1 MESLVVAFEGNE
13 GAFDDLT
20 ADLAPLAGALAERTT
35 LLGQMQQDYA
45 TITEAI
51 ASRDQQIADMVTN
64 LSAVSQT
71 LDGTDRPVDRAL
83 YEFGRF
89 AEGTEQLPVR
99 AEPDPA
105 PVLDHLP
112 PLPAPAVADLDST
125 KTPPPGLHAL

>member
-51 ASRDQQIADMVTN
+51 ASRDQQIADLVTN

-71 LDGTDRPVDRAL
+71 LDGPDRLVDRAL
-83 YEFGRF
+83 SAFGRF
-89 AEGTEQLPVR
+89 AEGTEQLLVR
-99 AEPDPA
+99 AATARSEGRG
-105 PVLDHLP
+105 VGKEG
-112 PLPAPAVADLDST
+112 VST
-125 KTPPPGLHAL
+125 GRR

>member
-20 ADLAPLAGALAERTT
+20 ADLASLAGALAERTT

-64 LSAVSQT
+64 LPADSQT
-71 LDGTDRPVDRAL
+71 LDGTDRLVDRAPSA
-83 YEFGRF
+83 FGGF
-89 AEGTEQLPVR
+89 
-99 AEPDPA
+99 
-105 PVLDHLP
+105 
-112 PLPAPAVADLDST
+112 ST
-125 KTPPPGLHAL
+125 GPQIGSGP

>member
-51 ASRDQQIADMVTN
+51 ASRDQQIADIVTN
-64 LSAVSQT
+64 LSAVTQT
-71 LDGTDRPVDRAL
+71 LATTERLVDRAL
-83 YEFGRF
+83 SEFRRF
-89 AEGTEQLPVR
+89 APVTEQHLVL
-99 AEPDPA
+99 AHTDLGA
-105 PVLDHLP
+105 VLD
-112 PLPAPAVADLDST
+112 PLPALTAIDSRS
-125 KTPPPGLHAL
+125 GRRRVRQH